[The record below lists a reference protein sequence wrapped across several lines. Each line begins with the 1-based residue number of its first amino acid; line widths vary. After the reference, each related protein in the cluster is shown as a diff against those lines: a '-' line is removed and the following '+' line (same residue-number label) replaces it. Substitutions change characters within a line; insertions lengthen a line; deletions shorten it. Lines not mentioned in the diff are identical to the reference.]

1 MRRLAAVY
9 FTYLLAAHF
18 LVGCA
23 ALGVPAA
30 DTFNKKAAGAVQTVN
45 AASQLTLTLL
55 QARKITP
62 DENDAYIDRCEEAQ
76 SAIDLTRQ
84 LYVTDPTGATDR
96 LAQIIAGLTVLTA
109 ELERRR

>member
-45 AASQLTLTLL
+45 AAS
-55 QARKITP
+55 KITP

>member
-1 MRRLAAVY
+1 MRRTAIAY
-9 FTYLLAAHF
+9 FGFLLAVQF

-62 DENDAYIDRCEEAQ
+62 DENDAYIARAEQAQ
-76 SAIDLTRQ
+76 HAINLTRQ
-84 LYVTDPTGATDR
+84 LHVTDPTGAADR
-96 LAQIIAGLTVLTA
+96 LTQIIAGLAILQT
-109 ELERRR
+109 ELENRK